1 MQIIPIEELSQGAC
15 IVNLKSQFKP
25 YADFARLNYD
35 ARDRAHDFGHIE
47 RMMGR
52 LSMLSEGL
60 EGVRPYMLHFLTA
73 FHGLW
78 PFWHDDPKFPAK
90 AISFLQELGWRESE
104 IEEAATCLQRHLKD
118 PQTVEE
124 KVVHDANYMELLGAF
139 GIAKAFTVGGS
150 LGQTYEE
157 TAEIFEN
164 RYLNVVK
171 FCTPVGKRMAG
182 EGMAYAKAFLTRL
195 KNEW

>member
-1 MQIIPIEELSQGAC
+1 MKIQC
-15 IVNLKSQFKP
+15 KP
-25 YADFARLNYD
+25 YLDFVRLYYGAKD
-35 ARDRAHDFGHIE
+35 QAHGFSHIE
-47 RMMGR
+47 RMIGR
-52 LSMLSEGL
+52 VSLLSDGL
-60 EGVRPYMLHFLTA
+60 DGVRPHFLYFLTA

-78 PFWHDDPKFPAK
+78 PFWHDDPKFRAR
-90 AISFLQELGWRESE
+90 AISFLQELGWSEPE
-104 IEEAATCLQRHLKD
+104 IEDAAICLERHLKD

-157 TAEIFEN
+157 TADIFEN
-164 RYLNVVK
+164 SYLNIVK
-171 FCTPVGKRMAG
+171 FYTPAGKRMAG
-182 EGMAYAKAFLTRL
+182 EGIAYAKAFLTRL

>member
-1 MQIIPIEELSQGAC
+1 M
-15 IVNLKSQFKP
+15 KSQLKP
-25 YADFARLNYD
+25 YADFARPYYGAKD
-35 ARDRAHDFGHIE
+35 QTHDFRHIE
-47 RMMGR
+47 RMIGR
-52 LSMLSEGL
+52 LSMLSDGL
-60 EGVRPYMLHFLTA
+60 EGVRPHFLHFLTA

-78 PFWHDDPKFPAK
+78 PFWNDDPQFRAR
-90 AISFLQELGWRESE
+90 AVSFLQELGWLEAE
-104 IEEAATCLQRHLKD
+104 IEEAAIYLERHLTN

-164 RYLNVVK
+164 RYLNMVK
-171 FCTPVGKRMAG
+171 FCTPVGKRVAG
-182 EGMAYAKAFLTRL
+182 EGIAYAKAFLARL
-195 KNEW
+195 KSEW

>member
-1 MQIIPIEELSQGAC
+1 M
-15 IVNLKSQFKP
+15 NLKSLFKP
-25 YADFARLNYD
+25 YADFARLYYD

-47 RMMGR
+47 RMVGR
-52 LSMLSEGL
+52 LSMLSDGL
-60 EGVRPYMLHFLTA
+60 EGVRPHMLHFLTA

-78 PFWHDDPKFPAK
+78 LFWQDDPKFRAR
-90 AISFLQELGWRESE
+90 AISFLQELGWGEPE
-104 IEEAATCLQRHLKD
+104 IEEAETCLNRHLED

-124 KVVHDANYMELLGAF
+124 KVVHDANYIELLGAF

-164 RYLNVVK
+164 RYLNMVK

-182 EGMAYAKAFLTRL
+182 EGIAYAKAFLARL
-195 KNEW
+195 KSEW